1 MTSSPHID
9 SYRFGE
15 IIIDGQ
21 AFREDLIIF
30 PERILSNWWRKSGH
44 NLSTKDI
51 MEVFDAHPDTLL
63 IGQGTYSRMK
73 VPDQTEQALEKAGIE
88 VIAQSSHAAC
98 KLYNELRLEKR
109 VALAIHLTC

>member
-21 AFREDLIIF
+21 AFHKDLILF

-51 MEVFDAHPDTLL
+51 KEVFDAHPDTLL
-63 IGQGTYSRMK
+63 IGQGAYSRMK